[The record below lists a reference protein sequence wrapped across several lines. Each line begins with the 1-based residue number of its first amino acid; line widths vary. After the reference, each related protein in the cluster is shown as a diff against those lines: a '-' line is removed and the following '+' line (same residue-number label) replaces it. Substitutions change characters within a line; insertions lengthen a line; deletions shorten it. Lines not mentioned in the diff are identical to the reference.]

1 MSLHLLGLPSCTYK
15 GRTESRTLRSVSSNY
30 CPSYS
35 RHSCS
40 SQHNAKAI
48 PMIIVNSKTRENKQL
63 DASHQA
69 EGHAKPG
76 SFDQVQKG
84 KSHHHPSSSSVQL
97 PSRVLQYLAV
107 DDARVCSFVLFFS
120 PAVAVAP
127 AVSGAA
133 AGAAAVTTMAVAT
146 LAVAPFGV
154 VAAATSGATVAAAAA
169 VAATAVATLAVAAAV
184 AATVVATL
192 AVAAAVAAAPLG
204 VVPAAASHLAVVAAA
219 AAAAAAG
226 RAAAAV
232 NPPWRTA
239 VSGLAKVH
247 HLEHQGDEFS
257 IPMRYRWLP
266 TVAAQPPRVGVV
278 PWAAASAAVPSAHH
292 PPCRTPSSPPQP
304 PSARSSTFACRQPQ
318 HSLLRGAAATVA
330 GMAAAVSP

>member
-1 MSLHLLGLPSCTYK
+1 
-15 GRTESRTLRSVSSNY
+15 
-30 CPSYS
+30 
-35 RHSCS
+35 
-40 SQHNAKAI
+40 
-48 PMIIVNSKTRENKQL
+48 MIIVNSKTRENKQL
-63 DASHQA
+63 DTSHQA

-97 PSRVLQYLAV
+97 PSRVLPYLAV

-169 VAATAVATLAVAAAV
+169 VAAT
-184 AATVVATL
+184 VVATL

-204 VVPAAASHLAVVAAA
+204 AVPAAASHLAVVAAA

-247 HLEHQGDEFS
+247 HLEHQGDEFP

-266 TVAAQPPRVGVV
+266 AVAAPASAVAAVPGTAVV
-278 PWAAASAAVPSAHH
+278 SWAAASAAVPDAHH
-292 PPCRTPSSPPQP
+292 PPCRIPSSPP
-304 PSARSSTFACRQPQ
+304 
-318 HSLLRGAAATVA
+318 
-330 GMAAAVSP
+330 